1 MEIKYHDNKNGRQYG
16 EDRTLT
22 NNWNPNLDYGN
33 EYVRVFFRIDT
44 KGYGY
49 PDFSFNE
56 EDRNAFFHDIASAF
70 FCLGWIP
77 KSPQPYGCPTW
88 TNGLAH
94 LYMHPQEISGEV
106 LKNDVRIIA
115 ENLAAGTKSFT
126 LRWVDLY
133 ETSYILTDEEYEA
146 RLTAKDPE
154 IRADILNAAKTNRRN
169 HFKYTTEIC
178 QTLANRYRISRV
190 GEDDGRHNG
199 HGKTHTHIL
208 GLIRNLI
215 DEGYLIEHKEPD
227 NYSTYIRTINKTE
240 QKQKKLFVN

>member
-1 MEIKYHDNKNGRQYG
+1 MKIKYHDNKNGIQYG
-16 EDRTLT
+16 EDHTLT
-22 NNWNPNLDYGN
+22 NNWNPDLDYGN
-33 EYVRVFFRIDT
+33 EYVRVYFRIDT

-56 EDRNAFFHDIASAF
+56 EDRNAFFHDVASTF
-70 FCLGWIP
+70 IPLGWIP
-77 KSPQPYGCPTW
+77 KTQQPYGCPTW
-88 TNGLAH
+88 TNGLSH
-94 LYMHPQEISGEV
+94 LYMHPQELSGEV

-154 IRADILNAAKTNRRN
+154 IRADILNAAKTSRRN
-169 HFKYTTEIC
+169 HFRYVSEI
-178 QTLANRYRISRV
+178 TFRLADKHRIPRP

-199 HGKTHTHIL
+199 HGKTHEHIL

-227 NYSTYIRTINKTE
+227 SYTTYIRSINKTE
-240 QKQKKLFVN
+240 QKQKKLYI